1 MAWFNRLFK
10 LLRRGRDSTEIQR
23 EMSFHIAERTDDLMA
38 EGLSKGEA
46 LREARKRF
54 GSRSRKSSQN
64 DRPDLFSWFESVL
77 ADIRYAARS
86 LRRSPGFAA
95 VAILSLGLGIGANTA
110 IFSLYNALVLRTLP
124 VQNPQEL
131 VQVTFGDGRTNFTN
145 PLWEELRDQQ
155 DVFSGV
161 FAFGDQRFNL
171 ADGGQVRDVRGYWV
185 SGDFFRT
192 LGVAPVVGRTLA
204 ATDDFRGCPAVAVVS
219 YGLWQREFGGAAD
232 AIGKTLPLNGKAF
245 EIVGVV
251 DRAFSG
257 VIVGR
262 VTDVYL
268 PICAFPIV
276 SPGSDQLDARST
288 WFMSVLG
295 RPESGV
301 TTEQASA
308 RLSTLSAGVFG
319 ATVPRH
325 WDADGQERYRSYV
338 FAAREAPNGVS
349 YWRSDYR
356 PALLVLMGV
365 VAVVLLIACSNVAN
379 LLLARATRRQHEVS
393 IRRAIGSG
401 RGRLVRLLVTESLL
415 LSIVSAIVA
424 VIFARWASAFLVGML
439 SSGGSLWLDL
449 SLDMRVLGF
458 TLLIATFTGIL
469 FGLAPAWRTTGV
481 APQAA
486 LRTAGREIADR
497 RGRFAIGK
505 LLVIGQLA
513 MSLVLVVGAG
523 LLVSTLT
530 RLQTVDTGFNRDGVL
545 LVSVD
550 KRNAGY
556 SPEESRVADQDLLER
571 IRVLPGVR
579 SASASRITPIGNSS
593 WNMYVDVD
601 GYEPADRR
609 ESLVWMNSVS
619 DAYFATLETPV
630 RAGRDFDS
638 RDALGSAKV
647 AMINETMAHRFYD
660 EPQPLGRHFRMAL
673 PGEETETYEVIGVV
687 ADTRYDS
694 IDEETLS
701 IAYFPLGQEREPWGV
716 LRVQLRTEGPPTA
729 LISAVTNLLKDVHP
743 RISVRFTTLADDV
756 AASLTR
762 PRLLAILSGFFGAV
776 ALLLAMIGLYG
787 TLSYRVTSRRTEIGL
802 RLALGAARTRVLSMV
817 LGEVGRLTVVGIAIG
832 IVAAVAS
839 TRFLASFL
847 FGVTAMDPKTLVLS
861 SLVLAVVAVAA
872 GAVPAWHAARL
883 DPMEALR
890 EE

>member
-1 MAWFNRLFK
+1 MTWFRRILGLLF
-10 LLRRGRDSTEIQR
+10 RSQRSAEIER
-23 EMSFHIAERTDDLMA
+23 EVAFHLAERTDELMA
-38 EGLSKGEA
+38 TGMTRNEA
-46 LREARKRF
+46 MREARLRF
-54 GSRSRKSSQN
+54 GNPTLQQKRTSFT
-64 DRPDLFSWFESVL
+64 DFLVWCESVF
-77 ADIRYAARS
+77 ADLRYAARS
-86 LRRSPGFAA
+86 LRRSPGFTI

-124 VQNPQEL
+124 VQDPQEL

-155 DVFSGV
+155 DALSGV

-171 ADGGQVRDVRGYWV
+171 ADGGQVRNVRGYWV

-192 LGVAPVVGRTLA
+192 LGVAPVAGRMLAVG
-204 ATDDFRGCPAVAVVS
+204 DDYRGCPAVAVVS
-219 YGLWQREFGGAAD
+219 YGFWQREFGGAAD
-232 AIGKTLPLNGKAF
+232 AVGRTLPLNGKPF

-262 VTDVYL
+262 ATDVYV
-268 PICAFPIV
+268 PICSFSIV
-276 SPGSDQLDARST
+276 NPGSYQLDARSA
-288 WFMSVLG
+288 WFLSVLG
-295 RPESGV
+295 RPERGS

-319 ATVPRH
+319 ATVPQL
-325 WDADGQERYRSYV
+325 WDADGQDRYRSYV

-401 RGRLVRLLVTESLL
+401 RGRLIRLLVTESLL

-424 VIFARWASAFLVGML
+424 VVFARWASAFLVGML
-439 SSGGSLWLDL
+439 SSGGDLWLDL

-458 TLLIATFTGIL
+458 TLLVATCTGIL

-486 LRTAGREIADR
+486 LRTAGREISDR
-497 RGRFAIGK
+497 RGRFAAGK

-513 MSLVLVVGAG
+513 MSLILVVGAG
-523 LLVSTLT
+523 LLVGTLT

-550 KRNAGY
+550 KRSADF
-556 SPEESRVADQDLLER
+556 SPEESRVKNRELLEQMR
-571 IRVLPGVR
+571 ALPGVR

-601 GYEPADRR
+601 GYEPADQR
-609 ESLVWMNSVS
+609 ETLVWMNSVS
-619 DAYFATLETPV
+619 DAYFATLETPL
-630 RAGRDFDS
+630 RAGSEFDGRDVP
-638 RDALGSAKV
+638 GSV
-647 AMINETMAHRFYD
+647 QVGIINETMARKFFG
-660 EPQPLGRHFRMAL
+660 EPQPLGQHFRVTR
-673 PGEETETYEVIGVV
+673 PGEETVTYEVVGVV
-687 ADTRYDS
+687 ADTKYDA

-701 IAYFPLGQEREPWGV
+701 IAYFPLYQELEPWGV
-716 LRVQLRTEGPPTA
+716 LRLQLRTEGPPTA
-729 LISAVTNLLKDVHP
+729 LISAVTNVIADVHP

-762 PRLLAILSGFFGAV
+762 PRLLALLSGFFGAV

-787 TLSYRVTSRRTEIGL
+787 TLSYRVASRRTEIGL
-802 RLALGAARTRVLSMV
+802 RLALGAARTRVLGMV

-832 IVAAVAS
+832 IVAAIAS

-861 SLVLAVVAVAA
+861 SLALTVVALAA
-872 GAVPAWHAARL
+872 GALPAWHAARL